1 MSYHFDV
8 LAYLKAKGLRSFTH
22 QDIKRATVGNCS
34 YSILR
39 DLRRE
44 LIKDGLN
51 LDETFETNTKE
62 VYDDLKKKFKKVT
75 KRYKR
80 YFIIEKEKTA

>member
-1 MSYHFDV
+1 M
-8 LAYLKAKGLRSFTH
+8 
-22 QDIKRATVGNCS
+22 
-34 YSILR
+34 
-39 DLRRE
+39 
-44 LIKDGLN
+44 IKDGLN